1 MPPNAKD
8 AQELARATLRV
19 WGTCSSV
26 SANRTYLTI
35 VQPLVPCK
43 LMVKTKSKQAEA
55 VEIHFNKITGLMKM
69 PMLEET
75 MRQHLIGRLC
85 FSLANESVL

>member
-8 AQELARATLRV
+8 FQELARATLRV

-35 VQPLVPCK
+35 VQPLVRCK
-43 LMVKTKSKQAEA
+43 LMAKTKSKQAEA
-55 VEIHFNKITGLMKM
+55 VEIQFNNRFDDDVHVGGDNA
-69 PMLEET
+69 PGPDWPPFPFAS
-75 MRQHLIGRLC
+75 Q
-85 FSLANESVL
+85 

>member
-8 AQELARATLRV
+8 SQELARATLSV

-35 VQPLVPCK
+35 VQPLVRCEV
-43 LMVKTKSKQAEA
+43 MVKTKSRRSKLKLWR
-55 VEIHFNKITGLMKM
+55 FNLITGLMKM
-69 PMLEET
+69 YMLEET
-75 MRQHLIGRLC
+75 TLQHLIGRL
-85 FSLANESVL
+85 FLSQANETLL

>member
-8 AQELARATLRV
+8 SQELAPATLRV

-35 VQPLVPCK
+35 VQPLACCE
-43 LMVKTKSKQAEA
+43 LMVKTKSASKQAEA
-55 VEIHFNKITGLMKM
+55 VEIQFNNRFDEDAHVPRVGGENAPALDWPPFPI
-69 PMLEET
+69 PS
-75 MRQHLIGRLC
+75 Q
-85 FSLANESVL
+85 